1 MNPLPA
7 RPSSRLAAL
16 VVCGLLSATACSD
29 DGGDDA
35 ANGDQGE
42 LAANAR
48 AAAVNV
54 QLTDLPEG
62 YLAVPPDDTEG
73 NGAMLD
79 GCVEDLDEVTVAEAE
94 SPTFQLQSG
103 DGINFVASE
112 TSVLSDSE
120 PAARLLDSV
129 ADQAVLDCLSQ
140 DLGEVLSSI
149 LPGATTETSLA
160 LAPDP
165 DFPDVGDERV
175 HVTGTATFTRP
186 DEEPIS
192 ISASLAFVQTDDVLS
207 VLLFGGIREPF
218 PPETLRSVA
227 AAVAE
232 RQSAERQS

>member
-1 MNPLPA
+1 MTC
-7 RPSSRLAAL
+7 S
-16 VVCGLLSATACSD
+16 LLTVTACSD
-29 DGGDDA
+29 DPGGDA
-35 ANGDQGE
+35 SNGNEGE

-62 YLAVPPDDTEG
+62 YVAVPPDDAQDD
-73 NGAMLD
+73 GAMLD
-79 GCVEDLDEVTVAEAE
+79 GCVEDLGEVTVADAE

-103 DGINFVASE
+103 DGIHFVASE
-112 TSVLSDSE
+112 TSVLSDAE
-120 PAARLLDSV
+120 PAERLLDSV
-129 ADQAVLDCLSQ
+129 TDQAVLDCLSR

-165 DFPDVGDERV
+165 EFPDVGDERV

-186 DEEPIS
+186 GEEPIP
-192 ISASLAFVQTDDVLS
+192 IAASLTFLQTDDVLS
-207 VLLFGGIREPF
+207 VLLFGGIREPV

-227 AAVAE
+227 GTIAE